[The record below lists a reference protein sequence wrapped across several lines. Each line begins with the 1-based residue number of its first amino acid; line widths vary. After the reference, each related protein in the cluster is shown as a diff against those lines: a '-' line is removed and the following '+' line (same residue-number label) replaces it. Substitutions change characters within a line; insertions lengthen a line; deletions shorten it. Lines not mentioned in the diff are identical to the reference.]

1 MIVLDTDIV
10 TLLSYGTNATLQS
23 RIESLPDDEVLAIA
37 VVTRME
43 ILQGRHDSILKA
55 ASGADM
61 EKAAERFQRA
71 EEMLN
76 DYVVLYPDEA
86 SCANFDNFL
95 KQMKKKKMK
104 KIKRGDMVIAAI
116 ALAHDAL
123 LVTRNT
129 KDYQG
134 VTGLR
139 VENWAD

>member
-10 TLLSYGTNATLQS
+10 TLLSYGKNATLQS
-23 RIESLPDDEVLAIA
+23 RIESVPEDEVLAIA

-43 ILQGRHDSILKA
+43 ILQGRHASILKA
-55 ASGADM
+55 ANEAEM
-61 EKAAERFQRA
+61 LTAAQRFQAA

-76 DYVVLYPDEA
+76 AFAVLHPDDA
-86 SCANFDNFL
+86 SCRNFDAFL
-95 KQMKKKKMK
+95 KQKKLKKMK
-104 KIKRGDMVIAAI
+104 RADMVIASI

-134 VTGLR
+134 VSGLR